1 MNEEE
6 TKALKEKIVSTRK
19 ERHKV
24 TQKEAL
30 ARWSY
35 EENVSMKLPPSSSPP
50 PPIVRCLYTNGWN
63 FITDQETLF
72 PCQASGAVPAQ

>member
-6 TKALKEKIVSTRK
+6 TKALKEKIISIRK
-19 ERHKV
+19 ERHKI

-35 EENVSMKLPPSSSPP
+35 EENVRFSNYQDLQFYLHS
-50 PPIVRCLYTNGWN
+50 VYYY
-63 FITDQETLF
+63 FILF
-72 PCQASGAVPAQ
+72 YR

>member
-6 TKALKEKIVSTRK
+6 TKALKEKILSKRR
-19 ERHKV
+19 ERHKI

-35 EENVSMKLPPSSSPP
+35 EENVK
-50 PPIVRCLYTNGWN
+50 IN
-63 FITDQETLF
+63 LF
-72 PCQASGAVPAQ
+72 CFLAPKFGFPVNLFCYICR

>member
-6 TKALKEKIVSTRK
+6 TKALKDKIISTRK

-35 EENVSMKLPPSSSPP
+35 EENVSKEMMKPKL
-50 PPIVRCLYTNGWN
+50 IKQ
-63 FITDQETLF
+63 I
-72 PCQASGAVPAQ
+72 

>member
-1 MNEEE
+1 MLIWSFVRTNTCESLTPSLFQMNEEE

-19 ERHKV
+19 ERHKI

-35 EENVSMKLPPSSSPP
+35 EENVRLVHFGYEFYFLTRFLICSP
-50 PPIVRCLYTNGWN
+50 CL
-63 FITDQETLF
+63 
-72 PCQASGAVPAQ
+72 

>member
-6 TKALKEKIVSTRK
+6 TKALKEKILSKRR
-19 ERHKV
+19 ERHKI

-35 EENVSMKLPPSSSPP
+35 EENVKINLFSFLMVKLGFL
-50 PPIVRCLYTNGWN
+50 VN
-63 FITDQETLF
+63 FFYYI
-72 PCQASGAVPAQ
+72 CR

>member
-6 TKALKEKIVSTRK
+6 TKALKEKIISTRK
-19 ERHKV
+19 EIHKI

-35 EENVSMKLPPSSSPP
+35 EENVIFSFF
-50 PPIVRCLYTNGWN
+50 
-63 FITDQETLF
+63 FILF
-72 PCQASGAVPAQ
+72 RIDALHLQLNIYFLIL